1 MLEGVCFTFEI
12 AMIPATL
19 LLNHSFG
26 LLAFFLFDKL
36 FLFKQ

>member
-12 AMIPATL
+12 AMLPATL

-26 LLAFFLFDKL
+26 LFAFFLFS
-36 FLFKQ
+36 F